1 MMSPAVRMLM
11 RNPLRRSQTTT
22 LSKAYHGGLAA
33 LISLALMAC
42 DDTSGQLQIELCGD
56 VRIPQ
61 EVDSVR
67 VSILDAQRQEVRAG
81 VQELVDCPNMR
92 ALPINQRINFSA
104 YDDTELWIVAQG
116 LRQGVEIMR
125 FERRYRPNQEE
136 QPDGPIT
143 LGLTRACLGVF
154 CPLGQTCVQGLC
166 ELAPFTNP
174 SSLCKSSVTP
184 DGADMGMMPDQGPAP
199 DMGQGG
205 DMGQGSDMGM
215 IVTPISSFCEQNQE
229 QP

>member
-11 RNPLRRSQTTT
+11 RNPLRPSQTPLL
-22 LSKAYHGGLAA
+22 LSVAYRGGLAA
-33 LISLALMAC
+33 LISLAMMAC
-42 DDTSGQLQIELCGD
+42 DDTSGQLQVELCGD
-56 VRIPQ
+56 VLIPQ
-61 EVDSVR
+61 DVDSVR
-67 VSILDAQRQEVRAG
+67 VSILDHERQEVRAG

-92 ALPINQRINFSA
+92 ALPITQRINFSA
-104 YDDTELWIVAQG
+104 YDDTELWVVAQG

-125 FERRYRPNQEE
+125 FERRYRPNQED

-154 CPLGQTCVQGLC
+154 CPLGQTCVQGRC
-166 ELAPFTNP
+166 ELAPFTDP

-199 DMGQGG
+199 EASDMGQGG
-205 DMGQGSDMGM
+205 DMGM
-215 IVTPISSFCEQNQE
+215 IATPISSFCEQNQE